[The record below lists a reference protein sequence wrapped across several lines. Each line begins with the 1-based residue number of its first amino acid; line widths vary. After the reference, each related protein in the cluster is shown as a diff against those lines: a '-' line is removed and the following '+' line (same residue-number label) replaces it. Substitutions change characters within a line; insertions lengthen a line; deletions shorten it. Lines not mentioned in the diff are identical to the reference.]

1 SSDLVVGWIF
11 PKTRKLHLITI
22 GLTFGSWFILGF
34 WYGFG
39 YCFLTDW
46 HWDVKRKLGE
56 TNLPSSFIKYF
67 ADKISGNDISAT
79 LVNNVTLIV
88 FIITIILTIYY
99 NFFHPN
105 RRKKKPR
112 HDFFCIIVRWKQ
124 PYSKYIRLL

>member
-1 SSDLVVGWIF
+1 MLVFLNILFTILHIVITLFNVVGWIF

-46 HWDVKRKLGE
+46 HWDVKKKLGE
-56 TNLPSSFIKYF
+56 TDLPSSFIKYF
-67 ADKISGNDISAT
+67 ADKITGKDISAT

-88 FIITIILTIYY
+88 FILTIILTIYY
-99 NFFHPN
+99 NFFHRRN
-105 RRKKKPR
+105 RIIKKGMN
-112 HDFFCIIVRWKQ
+112 I
-124 PYSKYIRLL
+124 S

>member
-1 SSDLVVGWIF
+1 MLVFLNILLTILHIIITLFNVVGWIF

-22 GLTFGSWFILGF
+22 ALTFGSWFILGF

-46 HWDVKRKLGE
+46 HWDVKKKLGE

-67 ADKISGNDISAT
+67 ADKISGEDISTT

-99 NFFHPN
+99 NFFHKK
-105 RRKKKPR
+105 RKIHK
-112 HDFFCIIVRWKQ
+112 V
-124 PYSKYIRLL
+124 

>member
-1 SSDLVVGWIF
+1 MLVFLNILLTILHIIITLFNVVGWIF

-22 GLTFGSWFILGF
+22 ALTFGSWFILGF

-46 HWDVKRKLGE
+46 HWDVKKKLGE

-67 ADKISGNDISAT
+67 ADKISGKDISTT

-99 NFFHPN
+99 NFFH
-105 RRKKKPR
+105 KKNNISR
-112 HDFFCIIVRWKQ
+112 A
-124 PYSKYIRLL
+124 

>member
-1 SSDLVVGWIF
+1 MLVFLNILLTILHIIITLFNVVGWIF

-22 GLTFGSWFILGF
+22 ALTFGSWFILGF

-46 HWDVKRKLGE
+46 HWDVKKKLGE

-67 ADKISGNDISAT
+67 ADKISGKDISTT
-79 LVNNVTLIV
+79 LVNNVTLII

-99 NFFHPN
+99 NFFHKK
-105 RRKKKPR
+105 RKIHK
-112 HDFFCIIVRWKQ
+112 V
-124 PYSKYIRLL
+124 

>member
-1 SSDLVVGWIF
+1 MLVFLNILYTILHIVITLFNMVGWIF

-22 GLTFGSWFILGF
+22 ALTFGSWFILGF

-46 HWDVKRKLGE
+46 HWDVKKKLGE

-67 ADKISGNDISAT
+67 ADKISGKDISAQ

-88 FIITIILTIYY
+88 FIITIILTVYY
-99 NFFHPN
+99 NFFHQKR
-105 RRKKKPR
+105 RRKPGKA
-112 HDFFCIIVRWKQ
+112 
-124 PYSKYIRLL
+124 

>member
-1 SSDLVVGWIF
+1 MLVFLDILYTILHIVITLFNLVGWIF
-11 PKTRKLHLITI
+11 PKTRKLHLTTI
-22 GLTFGSWFILGF
+22 ALTFGSWFILGF

-46 HWDVKRKLGE
+46 HWDVKKKLGE

-67 ADKISGNDISAT
+67 ADKITGKDISAT

-99 NFFHPN
+99 NFFH
-105 RRKKKPR
+105 KKHKTHR
-112 HDFFCIIVRWKQ
+112 A
-124 PYSKYIRLL
+124 

>member
-1 SSDLVVGWIF
+1 MLVFLNILLTILHIIITLFNVVGWIF

-22 GLTFGSWFILGF
+22 ALTFGSWFILGF

-46 HWDVKRKLGE
+46 HWDVKKKLGE

-67 ADKISGNDISAT
+67 ADKISGKDISTT

-99 NFFHPN
+99 NFFHKK
-105 RRKKKPR
+105 RKIHK
-112 HDFFCIIVRWKQ
+112 V
-124 PYSKYIRLL
+124 